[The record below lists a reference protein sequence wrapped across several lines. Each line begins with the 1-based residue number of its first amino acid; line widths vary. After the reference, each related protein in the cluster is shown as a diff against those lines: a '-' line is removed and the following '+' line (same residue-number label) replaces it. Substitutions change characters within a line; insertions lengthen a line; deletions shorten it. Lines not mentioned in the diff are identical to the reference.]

1 MLQQMIITMYL
12 AAWHL
17 LGSLPNPAHTLLTAS
32 LLSQVEKET
41 SSQPGTKKR
50 KQTDDTSHTQLS
62 YNVACL
68 PFTVSVRTLLGKLIA
83 FTLDH
88 NGASVQ
94 HLKHLIFE
102 AEGIPED
109 QQRLIFC
116 GKQLEDDRSLA
127 NYHIQREATL
137 DLCLRLRGC

>member
-1 MLQQMIITMYL
+1 M
-12 AAWHL
+12 
-17 LGSLPNPAHTLLTAS
+17 
-32 LLSQVEKET
+32 VEKET